1 VDNAPY
7 STSQYSANPALNGEL
22 KLSLS
27 INICKHIKV
36 FSEFEQHGE
45 DLDIDLDRKSSPL

>member
-22 KLSLS
+22 KISLY
-27 INICKHIKV
+27 
-36 FSEFEQHGE
+36 QH
-45 DLDIDLDRKSSPL
+45 LQTH